1 MTTQVT
7 LIGNAT
13 GDPEL
18 KYFQNGTAKA
28 TFGLAV
34 NRYWNDENGEKKEQV
49 SYFTV
54 EGWRY
59 TAEDIARVVE
69 KGIRVIVVGK
79 LEQQSW
85 EDKESGEKRSKV
97 IITADNI
104 GVHSMAI
111 ESVERRRGGNSAG
124 IADDSVATA
133 SRKAPQTAAKKP
145 ARPAARREDL
155 ADEEPF

>member
-1 MTTQVT
+1 MTTQIT

-18 KYFQNGTAKA
+18 KFFTGGTGKA
-28 TFGLAV
+28 TFSLAV
-34 NRYWNDENGEKKEQV
+34 NRYWNDESGEKKEQV
-49 SYFTV
+49 SYFNV

-69 KGIRVIVVGK
+69 KGIRVVVVGK

-97 IITADNI
+97 VVIADHVAI
-104 GVHSMAI
+104 HSMSI
-111 ESVERRRGGNSAG
+111 ESVERRRGGASAG
-124 IADDSVATA
+124 IADESVATA
-133 SRKAPQTAAKKP
+133 SRKTPQPAKKT
-145 ARPAARREDL
+145 ARPATRREDL
-155 ADEEPF
+155 DEEPF